1 MKKLEALITKW
12 YTKLFGEP
20 DEVRYL
26 TGKNKQSNE
35 NNNENK

>member
-12 YTKLFGEP
+12 WTKLFGEP

-26 TGKNKQSNE
+26 SGKNKQSKLSKRE
-35 NNNENK
+35 

>member
-1 MKKLEALITKW
+1 MTKLEALITKL

-20 DEVRYL
+20 TVVHYL
-26 TGKNKQSNE
+26 SGKSTQSKE